1 MCCYILDMKNIYRTD
16 MRQVSTFTRC
26 GYKYR
31 KIEQTEKYMLW
42 EMVKK
47 NGKLAGYEVWNPMWY
62 KNPDGNRVWRK
73 PIDESFGTYGW
84 YYTSIE
90 KARTKIN
97 SLMNH

>member
-1 MCCYILDMKNIYRTD
+1 MCCHILDMKTYHTD

-26 GYKYR
+26 GYEYR
-31 KIEQTEKYMLW
+31 KIEQTEEYMLW

-47 NGKLAGYEVWNPMWY
+47 NGKLAGYEVWKPIWHLNP
-62 KNPDGNRVWRK
+62 NGSRVWGK
-73 PIDESFGTYGW
+73 AYDESFGTYAW
-84 YYTSIE
+84 YHTSIE

>member
-1 MCCYILDMKNIYRTD
+1 MRNFYATD

-26 GYKYR
+26 GYEYR
-31 KIEQTEKYMLW
+31 KIEQTEQYMLW

-47 NGKLAGYEVWNPMWY
+47 NGKLAGYEVWKTMWF
-62 KNPDGNRVWRK
+62 KNPDGNRVWMR
-73 PIDESFGTYGW
+73 PYDESFGRTAW

>member
-1 MCCYILDMKNIYRTD
+1 MKNIYRTD

-26 GYKYR
+26 GYEYR
-31 KIEQTEKYMLW
+31 KIEQTDKYMLW

-97 SLMNH
+97 SLM

>member
-1 MCCYILDMKNIYRTD
+1 MKNIYRTD

-26 GYKYR
+26 GYEYR
-31 KIEQTEKYMLW
+31 KIEQTDKYMLW